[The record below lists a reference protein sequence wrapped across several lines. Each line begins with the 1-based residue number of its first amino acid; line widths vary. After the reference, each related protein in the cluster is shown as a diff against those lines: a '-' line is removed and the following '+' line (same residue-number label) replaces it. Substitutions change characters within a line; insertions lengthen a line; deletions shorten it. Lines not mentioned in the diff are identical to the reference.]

1 MLNKEISHLERVAR
15 QTDPHQQQLEASCIK
30 LLAASLMLLDA
41 DDSDTEGPV
50 ASDDPFALPA
60 LPEGRGLSAGEGGH
74 RLVVTISGRSR
85 VSHSCLAM

>member
-1 MLNKEISHLERVAR
+1 VLNKEISHLERVAR

-41 DDSDTEGPV
+41 DDSDNSDTEGPV

-74 RLVVTISGRSR
+74 RLVVTISG
-85 VSHSCLAM
+85 